1 MKQKRGFTLLELLIV
16 ISIMVAMMG
25 LLLPAIAKMRKK
37 GKAQL
42 NDIQQRAIVSA
53 VHAYRLRYHK
63 WPADYSALNVNDLV
77 DATYG
82 AGADGNNGIFDEL
95 EVPPNGDESLIDM
108 NDFSRRDDND
118 NVLNPYGDAF
128 QITLD
133 LDEDFTPTGGVSVE

>member
-25 LLLPAIAKMRKK
+25 LLLPAVAKMKRK

-63 WPADYSALNVNDLV
+63 WPAPVSDLEAGL
-77 DATYG
+77 DMTYG
-82 AGADGNNGIFDEL
+82 TGANGNNVVFDEL
-95 EVPPNGDESLIDM
+95 EVPPHGDEPLIDM
-108 NDFSRRDDND
+108 NDFSRRDGDN
-118 NVLNPYGDAF
+118 NVLNPYADEF

-133 LDEDFTPTGGVSVE
+133 LDEDFTPSGGVSVQ